1 MDLMVGTEMETS
13 SRNKKA
19 MAQKMGVRIAN
30 MVGLRERMGPLYS
43 GEFIGTECHCLNL
56 GRRAS

>member
-19 MAQKMGVRIAN
+19 MAQKMGVMIAN
-30 MVGLRERMGPLYS
+30 ILWAQE
-43 GEFIGTECHCLNL
+43 GEWPHIIRVNL
-56 GRRAS
+56 